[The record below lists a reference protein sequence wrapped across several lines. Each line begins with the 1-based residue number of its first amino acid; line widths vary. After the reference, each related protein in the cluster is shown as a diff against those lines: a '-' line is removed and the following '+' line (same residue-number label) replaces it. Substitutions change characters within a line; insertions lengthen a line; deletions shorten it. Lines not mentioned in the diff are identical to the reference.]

1 MPRPLRIQYP
11 DAWYHVMNRGRRG
24 DEIFTEAKDYVAFIA
39 LLKETIEDYNV
50 KVAAYCLMPNHY
62 HLLVQ
67 TPDSNIS
74 RAMRHLNGVYTQR
87 YNRIHHCDGQL
98 FRGRYKAIL
107 VEANSYL
114 LELLR
119 YIHRNPLE
127 ANLVDNLH
135 KYNWS
140 SHKGY
145 ASKDNKWDW
154 LYKEF
159 ALTLF
164 SKDHTE
170 SIKLYKQ
177 FVSQQVP
184 DEITTML
191 GRRKLPSVMGT
202 KQFIYKV
209 KHLFFSDKSHE
220 EIPEAKILAPDPDR
234 ILGAV
239 SKFYNIGM
247 DDLMRSR
254 RGYFNEPR
262 NVAIYL
268 MRRLRGDTLK
278 VVGEVFGI
286 NKNSTVSS
294 SVHRVKY
301 EMRRGRSIRLR
312 IEELIKILSNSQTET

>member
-1 MPRPLRIQYP
+1 MSRPLRIQYP

-24 DEIFTEAKDYVAFIA
+24 DEIFTDDRDYAAFID
-39 LLKETIEDYNV
+39 LLKEIIEDYKV
-50 KVAAYCLMPNHY
+50 KVSAYCLMSNHY

-107 VEANSYL
+107 VEADSYL

-127 ANLVDNLH
+127 AGLVDNLQE
-135 KYNWS
+135 YNWS

-145 ASKDNKWDW
+145 VSKAKKWDW
-154 LYKEF
+154 LYKGF
-159 ALTLF
+159 ALSLF
-164 SKDHTE
+164 SKDHAE
-170 SIKLYKQ
+170 SIRLYKEFITQ
-177 FVSQQVP
+177 EVP
-184 DEITTML
+184 DEINKIL
-191 GRRKLPSVMGT
+191 GRKKLPPVLGT
-202 KQFIYKV
+202 KTFIDKV
-209 KHLFFSDKSHE
+209 KDLFFPDKTHE
-220 EIPEAKILAPDPDR
+220 EVPEAKSLAPDPDR
-234 ILGAV
+234 IREAV
-239 SKFYNIGM
+239 ARLYKVSI
-247 DDLMRSR
+247 DDLLMSR

-262 NVAIYL
+262 NVALYL

-286 NKNSTVSS
+286 TKNSTVSS
-294 SVHRVKY
+294 SVERVKY
-301 EMRRGRSIRLR
+301 EMSRDKGIRLR
-312 IEELIKILSNSQTET
+312 IEELIQILSNSQT